1 MNRENDCL
9 LNENTL
15 SQSLALVSLSWPP
28 NLKWN
33 TSIHKDFRNFTDEQ
47 PETCEKRQESS
58 SALLHLRSLL
68 FNWVSNLSVSQ
79 PASLCFL
86 SGGSFDSKI
95 ENYTQ
100 CIYLALWFNKRQ
112 KEWHRG
118 NTVNLREE
126 NNVILLDSL
135 PNANTIYSAG
145 EWHAS

>member
-15 SQSLALVSLSWPP
+15 SQSLTLMSLSWPP

-47 PETCEKRQESS
+47 PETCEKRQERQESPAASS
-58 SALLHLRSLL
+58 IIIIQFSFQSFRLPARLR
-68 FNWVSNLSVSQ
+68 V
-79 PASLCFL
+79 FL

-95 ENYTQ
+95 ENYAQ
-100 CIYLALWFNKRQ
+100 CIYLSLWFNKRQ

-118 NTVNLREE
+118 NIVNLTEK
-126 NNVILLDSL
+126 NNVILFDSL
-135 PNANTIYSAG
+135 LNANRIYSTA
-145 EWHAS
+145 EWHTS

>member
-33 TSIHKDFRNFTDEQ
+33 TSIHKDFRKLYWWAARNLRKEARKLFC
-47 PETCEKRQESS
+47 PAASS
-58 SALLHLRSLL
+58 IIIIQLGFQSLRL
-68 FNWVSNLSVSQ
+68 
-79 PASLCFL
+79 PARLPVFL

-135 PNANTIYSAG
+135 PNANRIYSAG
-145 EWHAS
+145 GWHAA

>member
-15 SQSLALVSLSWPP
+15 SQSLALMSLSWPP

-47 PETCEKRQESS
+47 PETWGKKARKLFCPAASS
-58 SALLHLRSLL
+58 IIIIQFSFQSFRL
-68 FNWVSNLSVSQ
+68 
-79 PASLCFL
+79 PARLPVFL

-95 ENYTQ
+95 ENYAQ
-100 CIYLALWFNKRQ
+100 CIYLSLWFNKRQ

-118 NTVNLREE
+118 NIVNLTEK
-126 NNVILLDSL
+126 NNAILFDSL
-135 PNANTIYSAG
+135 PDANRIYSTV
-145 EWHAS
+145 EWHTS